1 MEKKQRRYSVDFKY
15 KVVQAYLDSDKTQLE
30 ICEEYGI
37 SRSSLIKWK
46 KQLEENGID
55 ALQNKKSAPHNP
67 AKKTA
72 KKIVEQV
79 VELKK
84 KEEHKYKGLR
94 AFADFL
100 KRFEGINLSPTTL
113 SKIFKK
119 NEIPNGDENYQ
130 EKRAQVNPQK
140 QELLEKEILEE
151 IDHWETFERD
161 KPQELWQID
170 ITSFY
175 IKDEGKVYLID
186 IIDDHSRYIV
196 GWGLFREQKA
206 EHVIKV
212 FQEAVDHYGPPKE
225 VLSDNGR
232 QFVSWHGTTGFQV
245 LLDKYNI
252 KHIKARPHHPQTLG
266 KLERWHGSLKK
277 ELIDIKFF
285 HSLAEAREEIEKY
298 IDYYNY
304 HRTHSSL
311 EGLVPAD
318 RYHGIA
324 NQVKEEIQQNSN
336 NSNPNRTR
344 LYLVGKVMGQDIR
357 LLENQGKIELYSRNH
372 LVQSLDFNR

>member
-1 MEKKQRRYSVDFKY
+1 MDKKQKRYSVDFKY
-15 KVVQAYLDSDKTQLE
+15 KVVQAYLESGKTQPE
-30 ICEEYGI
+30 VCKEYGI
-37 SRSSLIKWK
+37 SRSSLAKWS
-46 KQLEENGID
+46 KQLKENGID
-55 ALQNKKSAPHNP
+55 GLQNKKTIPHNP

-72 KKIVEQV
+72 IKIVEQV

-100 KRFEGINLSPTTL
+100 KRFEGIDLSPTTL

-119 NEIPNGDENYQ
+119 NNIPDGNENYQ
-130 EKRAQVNPQK
+130 EQRAQVNPKK
-140 QELLEKEILEE
+140 QELLEKEILKE
-151 IDHWETFERD
+151 IDHWETFERE

-186 IIDDHSRYIV
+186 ILDDHSRYLV

-225 VLSDNGR
+225 ILSDNGR
-232 QFVSWHGTTGFQV
+232 QFVSWHGTSGFQV

-252 KHIKARPHHPQTLG
+252 KHIRARPHHPQTLG

-311 EGLVPAD
+311 GGLVPAD

-324 NQVKEEIQQNSN
+324 HQVKEDMHKNSN
-336 NSNPNRTR
+336 SNHDRSR
-344 LYLVGKVMGQDIR
+344 LYLVGRIMGKDIR
-357 LLENQGKIELYSRNH
+357 ILEKQRKIELYSGNK
-372 LVQSLDFNR
+372 LIQSLDFSR